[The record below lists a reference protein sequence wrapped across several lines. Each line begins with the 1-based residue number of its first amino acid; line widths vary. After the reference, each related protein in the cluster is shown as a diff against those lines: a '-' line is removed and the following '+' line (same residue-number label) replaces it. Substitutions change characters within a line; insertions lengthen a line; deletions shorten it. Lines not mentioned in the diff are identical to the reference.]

1 MTQVKDAVFARMDEL
16 SPAEK
21 KVARTLLSDY
31 PSAGLAS
38 AASLAREA
46 GTSTPTV
53 LRLLAR
59 LGVGSYPEF
68 QELLRQEISQSVNSP
83 VSRAA
88 QSLRAD
94 GDGSF
99 FSSAIGQRVE
109 LVERLRTTVPP
120 SEFDAAVAALAAPG
134 RQVVT
139 SGGYFSRHV
148 AKVLAKQLDQLVTSA
163 VHAEEPLGQD
173 IGRYLGMGRD
183 SLAVVF
189 DLRRYELP
197 AKQVAMLAK
206 QRGACVVVITDEGLS
221 PASDD
226 ADVVLPVAVD
236 GTPFDSFAALLVLV
250 ECLVEGVFQKLGEA
264 GLDRMRQWEESVRI
278 TRAFR
283 AGTPSAGEAP

>member
-1 MTQVKDAVFARMDEL
+1 MTQVKDEVFARMDQL

-21 KVARTLLSDY
+21 KVARALLADY

-38 AASLAREA
+38 AATLAKVA

-59 LGVGSYPEF
+59 LGIGNYPEF
-68 QELLRQEISQSVNSP
+68 QELLRSEVSQTMNSP

-88 QSLRAD
+88 SSLRPEE
-94 GDGSF
+94 DGSF
-99 FSSAIGQRVE
+99 FSRAIGQRVE

-120 SEFDAAVAALAAPG
+120 GEFEAAVQALAAPG
-134 RQVVT
+134 RHVVT
-139 SGGYFSRHV
+139 SGGYFSRHL
-148 AKVLAKQLDQLVTSA
+148 AKILAKQLDQLVAGA
-163 VHAEEPLGQD
+163 VYADEPLGQD
-173 IGRYLGMGRD
+173 IGRYLSMGRD
-183 SLAVVF
+183 SVAVVF

-197 AKQVAMLAK
+197 AQQVATLAE
-206 QRGACVVVITDEGLS
+206 QRGATVIVITDQGLS
-221 PASDD
+221 PAGDD

-250 ECLVEGVFQKLGEA
+250 ECLVEGVFQRVGQA

-283 AGTPSAGEAP
+283 AAALSAEEGR